1 MYPHL
6 LCSKQRLGGASA
18 ALLQNSM
25 QVPGRVASAVGHN
38 PCRMLQ
44 SYSPRLAKGLLPR
57 LFKGSEQSASGLVH
71 DMVCLPGAQ
80 LAWGH
85 NSVGLVVS
93 YFILMIRQ

>member
-1 MYPHL
+1 MVTCPHL
-6 LCSKQRLGGASA
+6 LLSKQGLGGASA

-38 PCRMLQ
+38 PCRLLQ
-44 SYSPRLAKGLLPR
+44 SYSPTGRGAADDC
-57 LFKGSEQSASGLVH
+57 GSEQSASGLLH
-71 DMVCLPGAQ
+71 AMVCLPGAQ

-93 YFILMIRQ
+93 YFI